1 MSQRGYLKSWQGQ
14 YFQRRPKSP
23 ERRHWKVEIL
33 RSLSTGQ
40 VSFQVLCRGEPDYL
54 ELSLRFRIFNKPDQN
69 GIFFLFFIGPKSNHS
84 LALSGRFP
92 LCIKDPFAYNLSQL
106 WHGFVIKVI
115 CTSRPSPN
123 KTKLKFDLCRL
134 IDWPKELNQ
143 FKRLNALGPL
153 CLWQCFFLTLKL
165 SGERERKK

>member
-14 YFQRRPKSP
+14 CFQRRPKSP

-40 VSFQVLCRGEPDYL
+40 VLFQVLCRREPDYL
-54 ELSLRFRIFNKPDQN
+54 KLSLRFRIFSKPDQN
-69 GIFFLFFIGPKSNHS
+69 GFFPLFIGPKSNHS

-115 CTSRPSPN
+115 CISR
-123 KTKLKFDLCRL
+123 LKNS
-134 IDWPKELNQ
+134 IN
-143 FKRLNALGPL
+143 L
-153 CLWQCFFLTLKL
+153 CLWQCFVWTLKL
-165 SGERERKK
+165 SGEREGKKLSSL